1 MTRTD
6 RSNLLYIAF
15 PAVLSVWML
24 FYQLGLPHFYDVRLE
39 SRRAEIARNMLEKGD
54 WIVPQLSGKAKLTKP
69 PLYFWAVAFC
79 SLKTGV
85 NEFTARVPSAACGV
99 GTIII
104 TGLLGTLLFSRAAG
118 LIAALM
124 LLVTNLFVA
133 EARYAEMESMLSFFI
148 IAAVYCFFKGYYAE
162 NRKTVW
168 FNFFFAA
175 MGLGTMTKGPFAFTF
190 PLIPIIIYL
199 FLYREQKLLRG
210 KSFLTGIIF
219 FFIILLPWAAVIVWR
234 YPEFAV
240 LVIGETVARFY
251 TEGYGH
257 GEPFYYYFGALGPA
271 LFPWIFFLPF
281 SLRVAFSGRLREQR
295 KEMVF
300 LVLWIFANIVF
311 LSFSGSKRDFYLTP
325 IAPAVA
331 LLIAATWE
339 ALWEW
344 FREKLPYDSALLQRV
359 FFITGAVLAAG
370 AFSAGNP
377 FAINYPGRNFLNVP
391 TFLLLTGTCFMLV
404 SLAKALLP
412 RVSVAKTALAAIV
425 VLLLAC
431 QHLYLSYTVPQKN
444 TNDSGA
450 AFYKALPALVKPE
463 ASLAFF
469 WRYENYALSFYARRP
484 IIYLQTEDAV
494 HSYMAAREKRY
505 LVLAE
510 KFLKNFPGVPWKITF
525 KGTYSEHASW
535 GGYMLVCNR

>member
-1 MTRTD
+1 
-6 RSNLLYIAF
+6 
-15 PAVLSVWML
+15 ML
-24 FYQLGLPHFYDVRLE
+24 FYQLGSPCFYDIRLE

-54 WIVPQLSGKAKLTKP
+54 WIVPQLSGKVKLTKP
-69 PLYFWAVAFC
+69 PLYFWSVALC

-99 GTIII
+99 GTIVL
-104 TGLLGTLLFSRAAG
+104 TGLLGTLLFSRATG

-148 IAAVYCFFKGYYAE
+148 IAAVYCFFKGYYAK

-168 FNFFFAA
+168 FSFLFAA
-175 MGLGTMTKGPFAFTF
+175 MGSGTMTKGPFAITF
-190 PLIPIIIYL
+190 PLIPLIIYL
-199 FLYREQKLLRG
+199 FLYREQKLLSG

-281 SLRVAFSGRLREQR
+281 SLGIAFSGRLREQR

-300 LVLWIFANIVF
+300 LILWIFANIVF

-325 IAPAVA
+325 IAPAAA

-339 ALWEW
+339 SLWEW
-344 FREKLPYDSALLQRV
+344 FREKLPYDSVLLQRV
-359 FFITGAVLAAG
+359 FFITGAVLAAA
-370 AFSAGNP
+370 AFSAGNA
-377 FAINYPGRNFLNVP
+377 FAVNFPGKRFP
-391 TFLLLTGTCFMLV
+391 DAPAFLLVTGSVFMLAA
-404 SLAKALLP
+404 LAKALLP
-412 RVSVAKTALAAIV
+412 RISVAKAALSALV
-425 VLLLAC
+425 VLVLAS
-431 QHLYLSYTVPQKN
+431 QYLYLNYTVPQKN
-444 TNDSGA
+444 VYDSGA

-463 ASLAFF
+463 APLAFF
-469 WRYENYALSFYARRP
+469 WKYENYALSFYARRP

-494 HSYMAAREKRY
+494 NSYMAAREKRY

-510 KFLKNFPGVPWKITF
+510 KFLNNFPAMPWKIAF
-525 KGTYSEHASW
+525 KSAYSEHASW
-535 GGYMLVCNR
+535 GGYLLVCNQ